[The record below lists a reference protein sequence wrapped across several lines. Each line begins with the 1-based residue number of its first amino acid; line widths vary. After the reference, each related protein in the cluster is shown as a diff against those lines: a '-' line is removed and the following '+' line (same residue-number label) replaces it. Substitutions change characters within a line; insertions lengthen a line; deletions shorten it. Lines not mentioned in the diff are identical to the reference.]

1 MYTQV
6 CHWSDLVLLM
16 SVNFRLSKPV
26 FLFCLS
32 FVVAPAQAWAVAAQ
46 VQAMPATLFAIGFWS
61 LVSVAL
67 LFFILFITKV
77 FAYKRLSRAN
87 ESGQAEIDTLIS
99 RRDNLPTGI
108 IYLDAAQAICGLN
121 RTAAAVL
128 GQKPD
133 LLTGK
138 SVTDVLPES
147 IRESLDSA
155 LASDWEQILV
165 CKLPARDRYFRI
177 RVIPNMPDSTG
188 CQGQLVI
195 EDVDQYEY
203 KLSNAAAMQ
212 AHQYAL
218 WNQPKLGMVQLRPA
232 TGELIVN
239 DSLAAWLKQTPQD
252 IKGIESLFSDK
263 CKNAVVQ
270 LLSRAAEGHSE
281 SIDVDLLSAD
291 KAIPV
296 TLHASAVAYTLEDD
310 PLIHLT
316 FINRQAECEH
326 ARQAAMHKRHFQSL
340 LAMVPHSVYL
350 LDNDLTITQYNR
362 EFAKTFEIE
371 SGVVKGQKI
380 TELAGLNDKIK
391 QLHSSLQG
399 TMLKQEVVTVE
410 GAQDESRTLKLYL
423 QPVSENNQRTAVL
436 VVAEDLTKQIALEDE
451 RNHARQ
457 RLLSFM
463 DQAPMGV
470 VMFDEHDIIKESNH
484 TTSRQLGLSGDELRG
499 KSFYDLFTQ
508 NEDADKAA
516 RKLKRHDRFAELPAR
531 LNGALKP
538 VSATLHASK
547 ISELPQEFV
556 CWIGG
561 REEQEFLNT
570 RFEKLIKYASVPVG
584 ILSDDGFSHLN
595 SAACVF
601 FGLDDEDEL
610 LGRSP
615 DFRPLNGSEDDSQLM
630 ADKLALAKSQGQV
643 LTFNW
648 QHTHHGE
655 ELPCEV
661 TLIPIHRDGELQS
674 VICIW
679 VDLRAIEQ
687 SNAARMEAVR
697 LREAAQREVEEK
709 QQMLA
714 TSEDK
719 LLRQSATLAE
729 TEQSLAS
736 TEKRLNRAEEDLS
749 EKLETIS
756 DLQQA
761 HKDIS
766 EHLAS
771 LQSDYASNRALLA
784 ESQQINTELE
794 DQLSRSSAKVG
805 SLEQQRSQIADALQY
820 SERKY
825 RQAQAQLDE
834 SRKETGRLKD
844 EQEAQQREV
853 QQYVKQIDTL
863 KSSIEEKD
871 HELTAV
877 GSKIQTLQSQLV
889 SSGQTSEK
897 LREQLLNQ
905 RKASEEAEKQRR
917 QIELACQAA
926 EAELAAKAR
935 NIDHLQHEMDMLEKM
950 SQQEKGD
957 MEAYARQLQQEL
969 EQKQSQLSQTESA
982 LVDIRAQAEADREEK
997 AKQQDT
1003 LARLQRE
1010 MQEAE
1015 AQAQARQQEMAKLN
1029 QTREEEQARLQEAL
1043 DAKHA
1048 LLTDTAQSLEEAKK
1062 QNEAAAQE
1070 KARQQEIVSKLQEDM
1085 QRTRAE
1091 AESNQQKLAELNA
1104 ERMEEHARLQ
1114 EDLKAKQQ
1122 QLQEAKATLQDN
1134 QQRTESDK
1142 AERVKQQAVFE
1153 KLKAELSSMESRS
1166 AEQQAAIEQTEKD
1179 REHEQEEM
1187 EKALAA
1193 RQAQLDET
1201 KAELLARQKQMDEEK
1216 HAREAQQSLLEQL
1229 QREMAEMQA
1238 QAQEQNEVMA
1248 ASEKARKEEQAR
1260 LTRELQSK
1268 QEQLSGAQRELETRQ
1283 QQMEEEKLAREEQ
1296 QAMLE
1301 QLKAELEDVAQRASK
1316 QQEMMSGS
1324 DEQWRKHHEEIEA
1337 QKKQLQQA
1345 LSQAE
1350 NQNSAM
1356 QSQLEQ
1362 SREALTQAN
1371 SKVSKTQS
1379 EEQKLQAEL
1388 DAARDKAEALN
1399 EKLRQQEAQEAEL
1412 KSQVQEQQSA
1422 LGEREQSINELK
1434 SSQQALTEKL
1444 AAVEKEYAQTKASLQ
1459 QQDSSQNE
1467 LSDSLRQ
1474 LEEELNQSKAQ
1485 LSGKEEALE
1494 KAQARLKESES
1505 KLAEQEKALIDA
1517 QKAELQSAQDNEGN
1531 DNPVTREVP
1540 DFAKE
1545 PVPDEPHVWFDLL
1558 PYLQQ
1563 NEQVGSLAQ
1572 SLTSLMDTMSD
1583 AVKDIDEAV
1592 AEDRHGKI
1600 LLTSRN
1606 LVKLLRTIHSEPL
1619 NDMAERFETDLE
1631 YNNVDNISI
1640 FWPIARQNLMKTQR
1654 VIYSHLYQ

>member
-6 CHWSDLVLLM
+6 CHWSDLVLFM
-16 SVNFRLSKPV
+16 SVNVRLSMPAV
-26 FLFCLS
+26 LFGLLY
-32 FVVAPAQAWAVAAQ
+32 VLAPSRVWAMAAQ

-61 LVSVAL
+61 LVSIAV
-67 LFFILFITKV
+67 LFIILFVAKV
-77 FAYKRLSRAN
+77 FANKRLLRAQQ
-87 ESGQAEIDTLIS
+87 SGQAEIDKLVS
-99 RRDNLPTGI
+99 RQDNLPTGI
-108 IYLDAAQAICGLN
+108 IYLDDAHEILTLN

-133 LLTGK
+133 LLMGQP
-138 SVTDVLPES
+138 VTDVLPES
-147 IRESLDSA
+147 VRDA
-155 LASDWEQILV
+155 LSKALQADWEQILV

-177 RVIPNMPDSTG
+177 RVIPNMPDTTR
-188 CQGQLVI
+188 CNGQLVI
-195 EDVDQYEY
+195 EDVDQYEH
-203 KLSNAAAMQ
+203 KLSNAEVME

-218 WNQPKLGMVQLRPA
+218 WNQKALGIIQLRPA
-232 TGELIVN
+232 TGDVSINE
-239 DSLAAWLKQTPQD
+239 SMAAWLGQSAQD
-252 IKGIESLFSDK
+252 VQSIESLFSDK
-263 CKNAVVQ
+263 SKNAVVQ
-270 LLSRAAEGHSE
+270 LLSRAAEGHSD
-281 SIDVDLLSAD
+281 SIEVDLVCAD
-291 KAIPV
+291 RPVPV
-296 TLHASAVAYTLEDD
+296 TLYASAVAYTLEDE

-316 FINRQAECEH
+316 CINRQAERDF
-326 ARQAAMHKRHFQSL
+326 ASQAATHKRHFQSL
-340 LAMVPHSVYL
+340 CAMLPHSTYL
-350 LDNDLTITQYNR
+350 LNNTLTIEHYNR
-362 EFAKTFEIE
+362 EFAKTFDLE

-380 TELAGLNDKIK
+380 TELAGLSEKIK
-391 QLHSSLQG
+391 KLHSTLQG
-399 TMLKQEVVTVE
+399 TMLKQEVITLE
-410 GAQDESRTLKLYL
+410 NEQGQTRTLKLLL
-423 QPVSENNQRTAVL
+423 QPISENNQRTAVL
-436 VVAEDLTKQIALEDE
+436 VVVQDLTDNIALEDE

-470 VMFDEHDIIKESNH
+470 VMFDENDIIKESNH

-499 KSFYDLFTQ
+499 KSFYNLFT
-508 NEDADKAA
+508 NADDARRAA
-516 RKLKRHDRFAELPAR
+516 KKLQRHDRFAELPAR

-538 VSATLHASK
+538 LSATLHASK
-547 ISELPQEFV
+547 ISEIPQEFV

-570 RFEKLIKYASVPVG
+570 RFEKLVKYASVPVG
-584 ILSDDGFSHLN
+584 ILSEDGFSHLN

-610 LGRSP
+610 LGKSP
-615 DFRPLNGSEDDSQLM
+615 DFRPLNVSDADSQMM
-630 ADKLALAKSQGQV
+630 ADKLELAKTQGQV

-648 QHTHHGE
+648 QHAHSNE

-661 TLIPIHRDGELQS
+661 TLIPIHRDGALQS

-719 LLRQSATLAE
+719 LQRQSATLAE

-736 TEKRLNRAEEDLS
+736 TEKRLNQAEEDLS

-771 LQSDYASNRALLA
+771 LQDDYASNRALLA

-794 DQLSRSSAKVG
+794 EQLSRSSAKVG

-820 SERKY
+820 SEKKY
-825 RQAQAQLDE
+825 RQAQTQLDE

-844 EQEAQQREV
+844 EQQAQQHEV
-853 QQYVKQIDTL
+853 QQYVEQIDTL
-863 KSSIEEKD
+863 KASIEEKD

-877 GSKIQTLQSQLV
+877 SSKIQTLQSQLV

-935 NIDHLQHEMDMLEKM
+935 NIDHLQHEMEMLEKM

-1003 LARLQRE
+1003 LTRLQLE

-1015 AQAQARQQEMAKLN
+1015 AQAKARQEEMAELNQAREK
-1029 QTREEEQARLQEAL
+1029 EQARLQEAL

-1048 LLTDTAQSLEEAKK
+1048 LLTDTAQNLEEAKR

-1070 KARQQEIVSKLQEDM
+1070 KARQQAIVSKLQEEM
-1085 QRTRAE
+1085 QQTRAE

-1114 EDLKAKQQ
+1114 EDLKAKQL

-1142 AERVKQQAVFE
+1142 EERVKQQAVFE

-1179 REHEQEEM
+1179 RQNEQEAM

-1201 KAELLARQKQMDEEK
+1201 KAELQTRQQQMDEEK
-1216 HAREAQQSLLEQL
+1216 RAREAQQSLLDQL
-1229 QREMAEMQA
+1229 QQEMSEMQA
-1238 QAQEQNEVMA
+1238 RAQQQKDEMA
-1248 ASEKARKEEQAR
+1248 SSEKAREEEQQR
-1260 LTRELQSK
+1260 LTQELQDK
-1268 QEQLSGAQRELETRQ
+1268 QEQLSAAQSELEARQ

-1301 QLKAELEDVAQRASK
+1301 QLKSELEDVAQRASK

-1345 LSQAE
+1345 LNQAE
-1350 NQNSAM
+1350 NQNNAM
-1356 QSQLEQ
+1356 QTQLEQ

-1388 DAARDKAEALN
+1388 DEARDKAEALN

-1412 KSQVQEQQSA
+1412 KTQVQKQQSA
-1422 LGEREQSINELK
+1422 LGEREQSISELK

-1444 AAVEKEYAQTKASLQ
+1444 AAVEKEYAQTKASLK

-1485 LSGKEEALE
+1485 LTGKEEALE

-1517 QKAELQSAQDNEGN
+1517 QKAELQSAQDNSHEDAPAAREIPEFAN
-1531 DNPVTREVP
+1531 D
-1540 DFAKE
+1540 
-1545 PVPDEPHVWFDLL
+1545 PVPDDPHVWFDLL

-1572 SLTSLMDTMSD
+1572 SLTSLMDTMSE
-1583 AVKDIDEAV
+1583 AVKDIDDAV